1 MTETLHI
8 GNEIRNELL
17 RQGRSVAWLARE
29 LGYDRSNFYRVLNAP
44 SIDTALLLRIS
55 QLLRN
60 DFFQIYTKHYVAK
73 GCQI

>member
-29 LGYDRSNFYRVLNAP
+29 LGYDRSNFYRVLRAP
-44 SIDTALLLRIS
+44 SIDTALLMRI
-55 QLLRN
+55 
-60 DFFQIYTKHYVAK
+60 
-73 GCQI
+73 